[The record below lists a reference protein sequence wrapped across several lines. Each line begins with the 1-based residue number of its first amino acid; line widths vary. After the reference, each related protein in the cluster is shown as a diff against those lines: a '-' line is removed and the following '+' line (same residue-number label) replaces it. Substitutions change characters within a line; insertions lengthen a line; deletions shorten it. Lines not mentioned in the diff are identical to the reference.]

1 MEAEDKQTVETPEQ
15 SVQQPDVNADAT
27 GQAVETETVA
37 PPPSRRHGG
46 RRKAVQGL
54 CGKTR

>member
-37 PPPSRRHGG
+37 RSEEHTSELQSQR
-46 RRKAVQGL
+46 
-54 CGKTR
+54 